1 MKPKT
6 KIYLAKLQSVLRNAF
21 YYKAGR
27 GFLMSHILL
36 AIFPTHRLHAMSF
49 KRAWGAS
56 RRFEGASSG
65 DVEKRGAG

>member
-27 GFLMSHILL
+27 GFLMGHILL

-49 KRAWGAS
+49 KRAWGA
-56 RRFEGASSG
+56 
-65 DVEKRGAG
+65 